1 MGFRSVIRHVILDT
15 GPLVAL
21 LDRGDLHHQ
30 WAVDQWAQIAP
41 PLHTCEA
48 VLAEA
53 CFLVRRFPGGQAA
66 VMDLVRR
73 GILELSFRLPE
84 EIEAIARLLKK
95 YQDVLMSFADACLVR
110 MAERYGGGV
119 VFTLDN
125 DFSIYRKN
133 GRQTIPTLMPQ
144 R

>member
-1 MGFRSVIRHVILDT
+1 MIHHVILDT

-21 LDRGDLHHQ
+21 LNRDDRHHQ
-30 WAVDQWAQIAP
+30 WAMDQWAQLAP
-41 PLHTCEA
+41 PLLTCEA

-73 GILELSFRLPE
+73 GILDLSFRLLE
-84 EIEAIARLLKK
+84 ETDVIARLLKK
-95 YQDVLMSFADACLVR
+95 YQDVPMSLADACLVR
-110 MAERYGGGV
+110 MVERYAEGV
-119 VFTLDN
+119 VFTLDS

-144 R
+144 RQGAL